1 MGDLIL
7 PIDALGLLAL
17 LLLLILASFFVRRS
31 VLTRGI
37 GSFSCSLRADR
48 GRGGWA
54 HGVAR
59 YEQDRLDWFQ
69 LFGFSLR
76 PTRSLT
82 RNGLEII
89 ERRSPDDGDSP
100 GLLPG
105 WVLVRCSYGA
115 ITLEFAM
122 SEPAYSGLATWLE
135 SAPPGQHFNVA

>member
-1 MGDLIL
+1 MGEVIL
-7 PIDALGLLAL
+7 PVAALGLLAL
-17 LLLLILASFFVRRS
+17 SVLLIFVTFYARRS

-37 GSFSCSLRADR
+37 GSFSCSLRAHA
-48 GRGGWA
+48 GGGAWA

-59 YEQDRLDWFQ
+59 YEHDRLDWFQ
-69 LFGFSLR
+69 LFGLSLR

-89 ERRSPDDGDSP
+89 ERRSPDGADLT

-105 WVLVRCSYGA
+105 WVLVRCAYGA
-115 ITLEFAM
+115 RTLEFAM

-135 SAPPGQHFNVA
+135 SAPPGQHIIVA

>member
-1 MGDLIL
+1 MGELIL
-7 PIDALGLLAL
+7 PGAALGLLTL
-17 LLLLILASFFVRRS
+17 LVVLLFVSFYARRS

-37 GSFSCSLRADR
+37 GSFSCSLRANA
-48 GRGGWA
+48 GGGGWE

-59 YEQDRLDWFQ
+59 YEHDRLEWFQ
-69 LFGFSLR
+69 LFGLSLR

-82 RNGLEII
+82 RNGLEIV
-89 ERRSPDDGDSP
+89 ERRSPNGSDAP

-115 ITLEFAM
+115 LTLEFAM

-135 SAPPGQHFNVA
+135 SAPPGQHINVA

>member
-1 MGDLIL
+1 MGDLVL
-7 PIDALGLLAL
+7 PLAALGLLAL
-17 LLLLILASFFVRRS
+17 LILLSFVSFYARRS

-37 GSFSCSLRADR
+37 GSFSCLLRADR
-48 GRGGWA
+48 SGGGWA

-89 ERRSPDDGDSP
+89 ERRSPGAADPP

-122 SEPAYSGLATWLE
+122 SEAAYNGLATWLE